1 MRCALALLGAS
12 LVIASAPA
20 ADFPDPLAMTD
31 GTKVTSKE
39 DWLEKRKPELKELFE
54 KHMYG
59 KYPNVRAKISA
70 KVLHEDEKAFGGAGT
85 LREVELSV
93 GIEKCPPIYLLMAFP
108 NERPKA
114 GCPVFVGMNFTGNH
128 TLTDDAKVRIP
139 TAWMYDNGPGVKK
152 NRATEE
158 GRGKAAKTW
167 PLEQIVKAGYAVA
180 TFYSGDVEPDI
191 KDTREGMRP
200 SILPY
205 PPGTMPADFT
215 SRIMLWAWGIHRA
228 VDYVVTQPE
237 FNAKRIAA
245 VGHSRLGKTVLLAT
259 AFDERIAVAF
269 PHQAGCGGTAPSR
282 TADPKAESVKRIN
295 ASFPHWFGASFKEF
309 NDDPSKLPFDQHS
322 LLALCA
328 PRPVLYTNATEDQWA
343 NPKGQFEMMKL
354 ATPVYKLLGVEGMGE
369 AEFPAVGKVVDS
381 RLGYWIRDGKHEM
394 NAEDWKVFLAF
405 ADKWMK

>member
-1 MRCALALLGAS
+1 MRLALSLFGAL
-12 LVIASAPA
+12 LVTSPLLA
-20 ADFPDPLAMTD
+20 ADFPDPLAMSD
-31 GTKVTSKE
+31 GSKVASKE
-39 DWLEKRKPELKELFE
+39 DWLDKRKPELKELFQ

-59 KYPNVRAKISA
+59 RYPEVRAKISA

-93 GIEKCPPIYLLMAFP
+93 GIKDCPPMYLLMAFP

-114 GCPVFVGMNFTGNH
+114 GSPLFLGMNFSGNH
-128 TLTDDAKVRIP
+128 TLTADDKIRIP

-158 GRGKAAKTW
+158 GLGKAAKVW
-167 PLEQIVKAGYAVA
+167 PLEQIVKAGYGVV

-191 KDTREGMRP
+191 KDERTGMRP
-200 SILPY
+200 LVLPY
-205 PPGTMPADFT
+205 SEGEQASDFT
-215 SRIMLWAWGIHRA
+215 SRVMLWAWGIHRA
-228 VDYVVTQPE
+228 VDYAVTQPE

-259 AFDERIAVAF
+259 AFDDRIAVAF

-282 TADPKAESVKRIN
+282 HSDAKAESVKRIN
-295 ASFPHWFGASFKEF
+295 TSFPHWFSGSFKAF
-309 NDDPSKLPFDQHS
+309 NEDPSKIPFDQHS

-328 PRPVLYTNATEDQWA
+328 PRPVLYSNATDDQWA
-343 NPKGQFEMMKL
+343 NPTGQFEMMKL
-354 ATPVYKLLGVEGMGE
+354 ATPVYKLLGVEGLG
-369 AEFPAVGKVVDS
+369 ATEFPAAGKVLDS
-381 RLGYWIRDGKHEM
+381 RLGYWIRGGKHEM
-394 NAEDWKVFLAF
+394 NAEDWKVFVLF

>member
-1 MRCALALLGAS
+1 MRLALSLFGAL
-12 LVIASAPA
+12 LVTSPLLA
-20 ADFPDPLAMTD
+20 ADFPDPLAMSD
-31 GTKVTSKE
+31 GSKVASKE
-39 DWLEKRKPELKELFE
+39 DWLDKRKPELKELFQ

-59 KYPNVRAKISA
+59 RYPEVRAKISA

-93 GIEKCPPIYLLMAFP
+93 GIKDCPPMYLLMAFP

-114 GCPVFVGMNFTGNH
+114 GSPLFLGMNFSGNH
-128 TLTDDAKVRIP
+128 TLTADDKIRIP

-158 GRGKAAKTW
+158 GLGKAAKVW
-167 PLEQIVKAGYAVA
+167 PLEQIVKAGYGVV

-191 KDTREGMRP
+191 KDERTGMRP
-200 SILPY
+200 LVLPY
-205 PPGTMPADFT
+205 SEGEQASDFT
-215 SRIMLWAWGIHRA
+215 SRVMLWAWGIHRA
-228 VDYVVTQPE
+228 VDCVVTQPE

-259 AFDERIAVAF
+259 AFDDRIAVAF

-282 TADPKAESVKRIN
+282 HSDAKAESVKRIN
-295 ASFPHWFGASFKEF
+295 TSFPHWFSGSFKAF
-309 NDDPSKLPFDQHS
+309 NEDPSKIPFDQHS

-328 PRPVLYTNATEDQWA
+328 PRPVLYSNATDDQWA
-343 NPKGQFEMMKL
+343 NPTGQFEMMKL
-354 ATPVYKLLGVEGMGE
+354 ATPVYKLLGVEGLG
-369 AEFPAVGKVVDS
+369 ATEFPAAGKVLDS
-381 RLGYWIRDGKHEM
+381 RLGYWIRGGKHEM
-394 NAEDWKVFLAF
+394 NAEDWKVFVLF

>member
-1 MRCALALLGAS
+1 MRVALSLLGAS
-12 LVIASAPA
+12 FVIASASA
-20 ADFPDPLAMTD
+20 ADFPDPLVLTD
-31 GTKVTSKE
+31 STKVTSKE
-39 DWLEKRKPELKELFE
+39 DWLEKRKPELKALFE
-54 KHMYG
+54 KQMYG
-59 KYPNVRAKISA
+59 KYPSVRAKISA

-93 GIEKCPPIYLLMAFP
+93 GIDKCPPMVLLMAFP

-139 TAWMYDNGPGVKK
+139 TAWMYDSGPGVKK

-158 GRGKAAKTW
+158 GRGKAAKVW
-167 PLEQIVKAGYAVA
+167 PLEQIVKAGYAVV
-180 TFYSGDVEPDI
+180 TFYSGDIDPDT
-191 KDTREGMRP
+191 KDERGGMRP
-200 SILPY
+200 FITPTPKGPVSD
-205 PPGTMPADFT
+205 DFPST
-215 SRIMLWAWGIHRA
+215 IMCWAWGIHRA
-228 VDYVVTQPE
+228 VDYIVTQPE

-245 VGHSRLGKTVLLAT
+245 VGHSRLGKTVLLAA

-282 TADPKAESVKRIN
+282 TDDPKAESVKRIN
-295 ASFPHWFGASFKEF
+295 ASFPHWFSASFKQYG
-309 NDDPSKLPFDQHS
+309 DDTAKLPFDQHS

-328 PRPVLYTNATEDQWA
+328 PRPVMYTNATEDQWA

-354 ATPVYKLLGVEGMGE
+354 ATPTYKLLGAEGMT
-369 AEFPAVGKVVDS
+369 ATEFPAVGKVIDS
-381 RLGYWIRDGKHEM
+381 RMGYWIREGKHEM
-394 NAEDWKVFLAF
+394 NAEDWKVFVGF